1 MIISA
6 VLGLLTTSCLNS
18 KVNRSDCLLE
28 SNSWTAVETLGW
40 SCRSVSR
47 CFLCSISCLQHSFTL
62 LRKGR
67 DFLRVRC
74 RPRRRAR
81 MTKRKEERK
90 ENSLRSEQC
99 LFYFAT
105 CEGYTLSFIFSIRP
119 ASRCRDKLKQ
129 DITRLENEKSDLSLE
144 LSFVRDKL
152 QQKTATAD
160 TLEIELLELGAKL
173 DKSTRD
179 YVSYVNSNHFAK
191 SPYGCSASD
200 TACKWCQ

>member
-1 MIISA
+1 
-6 VLGLLTTSCLNS
+6 
-18 KVNRSDCLLE
+18 
-28 SNSWTAVETLGW
+28 
-40 SCRSVSR
+40 
-47 CFLCSISCLQHSFTL
+47 
-62 LRKGR
+62 
-67 DFLRVRC
+67 
-74 RPRRRAR
+74 

-90 ENSLRSEQC
+90 ENSLRSEPC
-99 LFYFAT
+99 LFAFAT
-105 CEGYTLSFIFSIRP
+105 CEGTHLTFLIRE

-179 YVSYVNSNHFAK
+179 YVSRVSSNHFARV
-191 SPYGCSASD
+191 YGCLASD
-200 TACKWCQ
+200 TAGEWCQ